1 MRRLFANAH
10 YDFINNRKKAYV
22 FSGVALLLALVTA
35 ALWQFREHTW
45 LNYGVDFTGG
55 SIVQVAIAGQHTAGE
70 IRQVVTSR
78 VPGSQ
83 VSEFGGANEF
93 LVRTPLLAGD
103 EATSGSDAAV
113 AALTEAYGAQA
124 VDVLRTEAVSARV
137 GGELQTRALIAILIS
152 FVATLIYIA
161 FRFEWR
167 FGVAAII
174 ATLHDIVLALAFM
187 AVLRLEINLPTVAA
201 FLTIVGYSLN
211 DTIVIFDRIRENLS
225 TGWRKDF
232 IGILNKSIN
241 DTLPRTV
248 MTSGTTL
255 ITLLSLYL
263 FGGAVIRDFALILM
277 AGIILGTYSSIFV
290 ASPALLEIEKRFP
303 HEQKKAVKRGPA
315 AKRSSTAARPAPAD
329 KASRV

>member
-1 MRRLFANAH
+1 MRRLFANAN
-10 YDFINNRKKAYV
+10 YDFINRRKKAYIL
-22 FSGVALLLALVTA
+22 SGVALLLALATA
-35 ALWQFREHTW
+35 AIWQFREGTW

-55 SIVQVAIAGQHTAGE
+55 GMVQVEIAGQHTSGE
-70 IRQVVTSR
+70 IRQIIGER

-83 VSEFGGANEF
+83 VTEFGGANEF
-93 LVRTPLLAGD
+93 LIRTPMLAD
-103 EATSGSDAAV
+103 DAATGGSDAAI
-113 AALTEAYGAQA
+113 ATLNETYGAEN
-124 VDVLRTEAVSARV
+124 VNVLRTEAVSARV
-137 GGELQTRALIAILIS
+137 GGELQTRALLAILIS

-241 DTLPRTV
+241 ETLPRTV

-255 ITLLSLYL
+255 ITLFSLYL
-263 FGGAVIRDFALILM
+263 FGGVVIRDFALILI

-290 ASPALLEIEKRFP
+290 ASPALLEIEKRWP
-303 HEQKKAVKRGPA
+303 HEQKKTVRRGSP
-315 AKRSSTAARPAPAD
+315 AKRSATTRPAAD